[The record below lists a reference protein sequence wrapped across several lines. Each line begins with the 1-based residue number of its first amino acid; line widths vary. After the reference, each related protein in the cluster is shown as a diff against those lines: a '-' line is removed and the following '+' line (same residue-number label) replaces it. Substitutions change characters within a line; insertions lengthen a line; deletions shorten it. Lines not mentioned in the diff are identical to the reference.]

1 MFVEDIYNEAATTK
15 DIYLIYGSYTVDNF
29 DKPQNNNAL
38 KFLEIKERLNNKELH
53 CFFSKKTDDEIF
65 VIVPMEDM
73 GGQVEFVVTYSNFFL
88 EIKAKSRKKSRF
100 NSNVVIPDL
109 QYAFDQLCTIH
120 FVEDTEKDCVSL
132 RDLFTNEELAKK
144 ALKLEV
150 APVTQIEN
158 QKEIWT
164 KYIEAQNLI
173 ISTLQ
178 KPYSCKTYYDPEISY
193 FEDGETKRQIRF
205 KVELNTNKRTE
216 YSDFEDELK
225 SQLNI
230 EASFDGDGC
239 VQLTYDEI
247 NRGLD
252 SIIRKKF
259 LSLLERE
266 KKIGC
271 ILSIRP
277 FNLEERIT
285 MMYPE
290 HKFRVEQNGRFLL
303 VSGID
308 SDIDEFSNSLA
319 KDFNLIR
326 TNRDYLEIHIK
337 NVDNLFTSEHVDRYK
352 ISFGRAADKDS
363 NQQEL
368 ILPEP
373 VNQTTFRVRVDLS
386 KEISEQHTMLQNILA
401 CIYGKENVSRKIL
414 YAFSS
419 EDNNIFNNAF
429 STENWNDIYRDLYAL
444 DFDITYGEGSG
455 NTRTLYFEFE
465 TLEELETMYQSIS
478 DTNKF
483 CVIKSPL
490 DSDFKFKV
498 KTNLLA
504 QKSQKE
510 IFRENLRKLNGVDFS
525 VKVGDYEY
533 VTIGKL
539 VEKDSTMS
547 QLVFRLPCFYDS
559 DKKIAESFL
568 KFINMRPN
576 IREVSANLAGDRAK
590 AKWLKDAMHKLSDN
604 NPSNEPNGKPVNDKI
619 KEFIF
624 DSSKATP
631 TSRYEFYD
639 IEKCEEFINFDK
651 TSILSLND
659 SQKKSVLRAL
669 NARDLCMLQGPPGTG
684 KTTVIAELIW
694 QHIRTMQNSRIL
706 LTSETNLAVDN
717 ALEKLM
723 NGKNANPDMARY
735 LTLIKPL
742 RFGKSAK
749 FEEEGKRYS
758 IERIMEWL
766 GKVDENVS
774 YEDEPM
780 LGENEDDAE
789 EEELIPN
796 SVNDNVVQYWMN
808 RIADCSHANND
819 RYSDILKDWVVEL
832 SMPSNETR
840 QYFTD
845 KFFKYANVIGS
856 TCSSTGSGSFA
867 KEYNRIFNSNITYEI
882 LKDIKEIQFLMDN
895 RPSSPKISR
904 LIESAGLDYVET
916 PAADNFKNLK
926 EAINNLLTIRFDTV
940 IMDEASK
947 ATPPELL
954 MPLCF
959 GRKSIIIGDHRQ
971 LPPMLYDKDFKEAL
985 LSLGD
990 KKSADL
996 SELIDKDFT
1005 ETSQLKRLILNPKVS
1020 PTIKSTFNT
1029 QYRMHKDI
1037 NDVIKQFYE
1046 DDESGGLECGL
1057 SSEYMDSSD
1066 LDNPESRYHGFSHEG
1081 FINDRVHTI
1090 WVNVNAPESSDG
1102 SSKVNLTEVEAM
1114 KRVIAY
1120 LKHSHGFNE
1129 YMKHWDTLKSD
1140 TKRRQEKEIGL
1151 ISFYGKQVNNIKLNV
1166 KPFAQKLGIPVKLN
1180 TVDKFQGMERNIIIV
1195 STVRS
1200 DRALKADGTNRKNG
1214 DPGFAKSPE
1223 RLNVALSRARR
1234 LLIVIGNI
1242 EFFSGIKDREG
1253 KPLYLNAIN
1262 EIRKTGRIIEFDDLK
1277 MYTSNE

>member
-1 MFVEDIYNEAATTK
+1 MVIEDIFNEAATSK
-15 DIYLIYGSYTVDNF
+15 DIYLKYGSYTIENF

-38 KFLEIKERLNNKELH
+38 KFLELKERLNDKELH
-53 CFFSKKTDDEIF
+53 CFFAKKTEDELF
-65 VIVPMEDM
+65 VIVPMEEI
-73 GGQVEFVVTYSNFFL
+73 GGQIEFVVTYSNFFL
-88 EIKAKSRKKSRF
+88 EIKVKSRKKSRF
-100 NSNVVIPDL
+100 NNNVVIPDP
-109 QYAFDQLCTIH
+109 QYAFEQLCTIH
-120 FVEDTEKDCVSL
+120 FVEDVDKDCISI
-132 RDLFTNEELAKK
+132 RDLLTNEELAKK
-144 ALKLEV
+144 TLKLEV

-173 ISTLQ
+173 IQSLQ
-178 KPYSCKTYYDPEISY
+178 KPYSCKTYYDPEITY
-193 FEDGETKRQIRF
+193 FEDGKTIKNVRF

-216 YSDFEDELK
+216 YSDFEDEMK
-225 SQLNI
+225 NQLNI
-230 EASFDGDGC
+230 EANFDGDGC

-259 LSLLERE
+259 SSLLERE

-277 FNLEERIT
+277 YNLEERIT
-285 MMYPE
+285 RKYAE
-290 HKFRVEQNGRFLL
+290 RRFRVEQSGRL
-303 VSGID
+303 VLISGLD
-308 SDIDEFSNSLA
+308 CDIEEFATSLN
-319 KDFNLIR
+319 KDFNLLR
-326 TNRDYLEIHIK
+326 TNKDYLEIHVK
-337 NVDNLFTSEHVDRYK
+337 NVDNLFTSEHVDKYK
-352 ISFGRAADKDS
+352 ISFGGTADKES
-363 NQQEL
+363 KIQEL

-373 VNQTTFRVRVDLS
+373 VNQTTFRIRIDPQ
-386 KEISEQHTMLQNILA
+386 KEIGEQHAMLQNMLA
-401 CIYGKENVSRKIL
+401 FIYGKENISKRVI
-414 YAFSS
+414 YAFSADDS
-419 EDNNIFNNAF
+419 SIFSNTF

-444 DFDITYGEGSG
+444 DFDITYGEGTG
-455 NTRTLYFEFE
+455 YTRTLYFDFE
-465 TLEELETMYQSIS
+465 SIEELEKMYNCIS
-478 DTNKF
+478 NTNKF

-490 DSDFKFKV
+490 DPDFKFKV

-504 QKSQKE
+504 LKSQKE

-525 VKVGDYEY
+525 VKVGNYEY
-533 VTIGKL
+533 ITIGKL
-539 VEKDSTMS
+539 VERDSTMS
-547 QLVFRLPCFYDS
+547 QLVFRLPCYYDS
-559 DKKIAESFL
+559 DKKVAANFL
-568 KFINMRPN
+568 KFINKRPE
-576 IREVSANLAGDRAK
+576 IREVQANLQGDRAK
-590 AKWLKDAMHKLSDN
+590 AKWLENAMHKLSDDN
-604 NPSNEPNGKPVNDKI
+604 SSNEPNNKPINERI

-639 IEKCEEFINFDK
+639 IEKCDEFISFDR
-651 TSILSLND
+651 TSLLSLND

-669 NARDLCMLQGPPGTG
+669 NASDLCMLQGPPGTG

-717 ALEKLM
+717 AIEKLM
-723 NGKNANPDMARY
+723 NGKNANPDMARF

-758 IERIMEWL
+758 TERIMEWL
-766 GKVDENVS
+766 GKVDESSN

-780 LGENEDDAE
+780 LGENEEDAE

-796 SVNDNVVQYWMN
+796 SINDNVVQHWMS
-808 RIADCSHANND
+808 RIADCSYANDN
-819 RYSDILKDWVVEL
+819 RYGEILKDWVVEL
-832 SMPSNETR
+832 SMPSNDIK

-867 KEYNRIFNSNITYEI
+867 KEYNHIFNNNLTYDI
-882 LKDIKEIQFLMDN
+882 LKKIKEMQFLMEN

-904 LIESAGLDYVET
+904 LTEEVGLDYVET

-959 GRKSIIIGDHRQ
+959 GKKSIVIGDHRQ
-971 LPPMLYDKDFKEAL
+971 LPPMLYDKDFKETL

-990 KKSADL
+990 KKSEEL

-1005 ETSQLKRLILNPKVS
+1005 ETSQFKRLIQNPKVS

-1057 SSEYMDSSD
+1057 SPEYMNSPD
-1066 LDNPESRYHGFSHEG
+1066 LNNPESRYHGFSHEG

-1090 WVNVNAPESSDG
+1090 WVNVNAPENSDG
-1102 SSKVNLTEVEAM
+1102 TSKVNNTEVEAM
-1114 KRVIAY
+1114 KRVITY

-1129 YMKHWDTLKSD
+1129 YMKHWDSLKSD

-1151 ISFYGKQVNNIKLNV
+1151 ISFYGKQVGNIKNTV
-1166 KPFAQKLGIPVKLN
+1166 KPYAQKLGIPVKLN

-1200 DRALKADGTNRKNG
+1200 DKAIKADGSIRKNS

-1242 EFFSGIKDREG
+1242 DFFSGIKDREG

-1262 EIRKTGRIIEFDDLK
+1262 EIRKNGRIIEFDDLK
-1277 MYTSNE
+1277 MYANNE

>member
-15 DIYLIYGSYTVDNF
+15 DIYLKYGAYTIDNF
-29 DKPQNNNAL
+29 DKPQNNNVL
-38 KFLEIKERLNNKELH
+38 KFLEIKERLNGKELH
-53 CFFSKKTDDEIF
+53 CFFAKKTEDELF

-73 GGQVEFVVTYSNFFL
+73 GGQMEFVVTYSNFFL

-100 NSNVVIPDL
+100 NSNVVIPDP

-120 FVEDTEKDCVSL
+120 FVEDVEKDSISI
-132 RDLFTNEELAKK
+132 RDLLTNEELAKK
-144 ALKLEV
+144 TLKLEV

-173 ISTLQ
+173 IQSLQ
-178 KPYSCKTYYDPEISY
+178 KPYSCKTYYDPEITY
-193 FEDGETKRQIRF
+193 FEDGETMKNVRF
-205 KVELNTNKRTE
+205 KVDLNTNKRTE

-225 SQLNI
+225 NQLSI
-230 EASFDGDGC
+230 EANFDGDGC

-259 LSLLERE
+259 SSLLERE

-277 FNLEERIT
+277 YNLEERIT
-285 MMYPE
+285 KKYAE
-290 HKFRVEQNGRFLL
+290 RRFNIEQSGRLVL
-303 VSGID
+303 VSGLD
-308 SDIDEFSNSLA
+308 CDIEEFAGALS
-319 KDFNLIR
+319 KDFNLHR
-326 TNRDYLEIHIK
+326 TNKDYLEIHIK
-337 NVDNLFTSEHVDRYK
+337 NIDNLFTSDHVEKYK
-352 ISFGRAADKDS
+352 ITFGRSADKDS
-363 NQQEL
+363 NLQEL

-373 VNQTTFRVRVDLS
+373 VNQTTFRVRIDPE
-386 KEISEQHTMLQNILA
+386 KEIGEQHAMLQNMLV
-401 CIYGKENVSRKIL
+401 CIYGKENISKRVI
-414 YAFSS
+414 YAFTS
-419 EDNNIFNNAF
+419 EDSSIFNNAF

-444 DFDITYGEGSG
+444 DFDITYGEGTG
-455 NTRTLYFEFE
+455 YTRTLYFDFE
-465 TLEELETMYQSIS
+465 SIEELETMYNSIS
-478 DTNKF
+478 NTNKF

-525 VKVGDYEY
+525 VKVGNYEY

-559 DKKIAESFL
+559 DKKVAASFL
-568 KFINMRPN
+568 KFIDKRPI
-576 IREVSANLAGDRAK
+576 IREVQANLQGEQK
-590 AKWLKDAMHKLSDN
+590 KSEWLNEAMQKLSDD
-604 NPSNEPNGKPVNDKI
+604 NPSNEPNSKPVNDRI

-639 IEKCEEFINFDK
+639 IEKCDEFINFDR

-669 NARDLCMLQGPPGTG
+669 NASDLCMLQGPPGTG

-723 NGKNANPDMARY
+723 NGKNANPEMARY

-742 RFGKSAK
+742 RFGKAAK

-758 IERIMEWL
+758 TERIMEWL
-766 GKVDENVS
+766 GKADETS
-774 YEDEPM
+774 RFEDEPE
-780 LGENEDDAE
+780 LGDNEDNIEDD
-789 EEELIPN
+789 ELIPN
-796 SVNDNVVQYWMN
+796 SINDNVVQHWMS
-808 RIADCSHANND
+808 RIADCSHANNN
-819 RYSDILKDWVVEL
+819 RYCEILKDWVVEL
-832 SMPSNETR
+832 SMPTIETR

-856 TCSSTGSGSFA
+856 TCSSTGSGGFA
-867 KEYNRIFNSNITYEI
+867 KEYNRIFNSNLTNEF
-882 LKDIKEIQFLMDN
+882 KAIKEIQFLMKN
-895 RPSSPKISR
+895 YPGSPKITR
-904 LIESAGLDYVET
+904 LLEPAGLDYVEK
-916 PAADNFKNLK
+916 PLADNFKNLR
-926 EAINNLLTIRFDTV
+926 EAISNLLSIRFDTV

-959 GRKSIIIGDHRQ
+959 GKKSIVIGDHRQ
-971 LPPMLYDKDFKEAL
+971 LPPMLYDKDFRETL
-985 LSLGD
+985 QSLGD
-990 KKSADL
+990 QKSADL

-1005 ETSQLKRLILNPKVS
+1005 ETSQFKRLILNPKVS
-1020 PTIKSTFNT
+1020 PTIKSMFNK
-1029 QYRMHKDI
+1029 QYRMHKHI

-1046 DDESGGLECGL
+1046 DDPGRLECGEL
-1057 SSEYMDSSD
+1057 LEENM
-1066 LDNPESRYHGFSHEG
+1066 DNPDLSNPFSRYHGFSHEG
-1081 FINDRVHTI
+1081 FINDRIHTI
-1090 WVNVNAPESSDG
+1090 WVNVNAPEATDG
-1102 SSKVNLTEVEAM
+1102 SSKVNMSEVEAM
-1114 KRVIAY
+1114 KKVIAY
-1120 LKHSHGFNE
+1120 LKHSHGFSE
-1129 YMKHWDTLKSD
+1129 YMKHWNTLKSD

-1151 ISFYGKQVNNIKLNV
+1151 ISFYGKQVGNIKNTV
-1166 KPFAQKLGIPVKLN
+1166 KPYAQKLGIPVKLN

-1200 DRALKADGTNRKNG
+1200 DKAIKADGSIRKNS

-1242 EFFSGIKDREG
+1242 DFFSGIKDREG

-1262 EIRKTGRIIEFDDLK
+1262 EIRKNGRIIEFDDLK
-1277 MYTSNE
+1277 MYANNE

>member
-1 MFVEDIYNEAATTK
+1 MFVEDIYNEAAITK
-15 DIYLIYGSYTVDNF
+15 DIYLKYGSYTVDNF
-29 DKPQNNNAL
+29 DKPQNKNTL
-38 KFLEIKERLNNKELH
+38 KFLEIKERLNGKELH
-53 CFFSKKTDDEIF
+53 CFFAKKTDDEIF
-65 VIVPMEDM
+65 VIVPMEDL
-73 GGQVEFVVTYSNFFL
+73 GGQVEFVVTYTNFFL

-100 NSNVVIPDL
+100 NSNIVIPDS
-109 QYAFDQLCTIH
+109 QYAFEQLCIVH
-120 FVEDTEKDCVSL
+120 FVEDTVKDHVSL
-132 RDLFTNEELAKK
+132 RDLVANEELAKK
-144 ALKLEV
+144 ASKLEIN
-150 APVTQIEN
+150 PVTQIEN

-173 ISTLQ
+173 ISTLE
-178 KPYSCKTYYDPEISY
+178 KPYSCKSYYDPEISY
-193 FEDGETKRQIRF
+193 FEDGKTMKQIRF
-205 KVELNTNKRTE
+205 KVELNANKRTE

-225 SQLNI
+225 NQLSI
-230 EASFDGDGC
+230 EANFDGDGC

-247 NRGLD
+247 SRGLD

-259 LSLLERE
+259 SSLLERE

-285 MMYPE
+285 RKYPD
-290 HKFRVEQNGRFLL
+290 HKFRVEQNGRVLFI
-303 VSGID
+303 SGIG
-308 SDIDEFSNSLA
+308 SDINDFSKLLA
-319 KDFNLIR
+319 KDFNLIH
-326 TNRDYLEIHIK
+326 TNRDCLEIHIK
-337 NVDNLFTSEHVDRYK
+337 NVDNLFTSEHVDKYK
-352 ISFGRAADKDS
+352 ISFGRVADKDFD
-363 NQQEL
+363 QQEL

-373 VNQTTFRVRVDLS
+373 VNQTTFRIHIDSS
-386 KEISEQHTMLQNILA
+386 KEINEQHAMLQNMLA
-401 CIYGKENVSRKIL
+401 CIYGEENISKRIL

-419 EDNNIFNNAF
+419 EDNNIFNNTF

-455 NTRTLYFEFE
+455 YTRTLYFDFE
-465 TLEELETMYQSIS
+465 TLEELETMYKSIS
-478 DTNKF
+478 DINKF

-510 IFRENLRKLNGVDFS
+510 IFRENLKKLNGVDF
-525 VKVGDYEY
+525 KVGDHDI
-533 VTIGKL
+533 TIGKL
-539 VEKDSTMS
+539 VERDSTMS
-547 QLVFRLPCFYDS
+547 QLVFKLPCYYDS
-559 DKKIAESFL
+559 DKKIAASFL
-568 KFINMRPN
+568 KFIDKRPE
-576 IREVSANLAGDRAK
+576 IREISANLAGDHAK
-590 AKWLKDAMHKLSDN
+590 AKWLEDAMHKLSDN
-604 NPSNEPNGKPVNDKI
+604 NSSNEPNSKPVNDRI

-631 TSRYEFYD
+631 TSRYEFND
-639 IEKCEEFINFDK
+639 IEKCEEYINFDR

-669 NARDLCMLQGPPGTG
+669 NANDLCMLQGPPGTG

-694 QHIRTMQNSRIL
+694 QHIRTLQNSRIL

-717 ALEKLM
+717 AIEKLM
-723 NGKNANPDMARY
+723 NGKNANPEMARY

-766 GKVDENVS
+766 GKVDEDVS
-774 YEDEPM
+774 YKDEPM
-780 LGENEDDAE
+780 LGENEDEIE
-789 EEELIPN
+789 EEVIPN
-796 SVNDNVVQYWMN
+796 SINDNVVQHWMN

-819 RYSDILKDWVVEL
+819 RYRDILKDWVVEL

-867 KEYNRIFNSNITYEI
+867 KEYYRIFNNNITNNI
-882 LKDIKEIQFLMDN
+882 LKDIKEIQFLMDKS
-895 RPSSPKISR
+895 PGSPKISR
-904 LIESAGLDYVET
+904 LIESAGLDYVEK
-916 PAADNFKNLK
+916 PAENNFKNLK
-926 EAINNLLTIRFDTV
+926 EAISYLLTIRFDTV

-971 LPPMLYDKDFKEAL
+971 LPPMLYDKDFKETLQA
-985 LSLGD
+985 LGD

-1005 ETSQLKRLILNPKVS
+1005 ETSQFKRLILNPKVS

-1057 SSEYMDSSD
+1057 SSKYMDSPD

-1102 SSKVNLTEVEAM
+1102 TSKVNLTEVEAM

-1120 LKHSHGFNE
+1120 LKHCHGFNE

-1151 ISFYGKQVNNIKLNV
+1151 ISFYGKQVNNIKSKV
-1166 KPFAQKLGIPVKLN
+1166 KPYAQKLGIPVKLN

-1200 DRALKADGTNRKNG
+1200 DRALKADGTTRKNR

-1242 EFFSGIKDREG
+1242 EFFSSIKDREG

-1277 MYTSNE
+1277 MYANNE

>member
-1 MFVEDIYNEAATTK
+1 MFVEDIYNEAAITK
-15 DIYLIYGSYTVDNF
+15 DIYLKYGSYTVNNF
-29 DKPQNNNAL
+29 DKPQNKNTL
-38 KFLEIKERLNNKELH
+38 KFLEIKERLNGKELH
-53 CFFSKKTDDEIF
+53 CFFAKKTDDEIF

-73 GGQVEFVVTYSNFFL
+73 GGQVEFVVTYTNFFL

-100 NSNVVIPDL
+100 NSNIVIPDL
-109 QYAFDQLCTIH
+109 QYAFEQLCIVH
-120 FVEDTEKDCVSL
+120 FVEDTGKDHVSL
-132 RDLFTNEELAKK
+132 RDLVANEELAKK
-144 ALKLEV
+144 ASKLEI
-150 APVTQIEN
+150 APITQIEN

-173 ISTLQ
+173 ISTLE
-178 KPYSCKTYYDPEISY
+178 KPYSCKSYYDPEISY
-193 FEDGETKRQIRF
+193 FEDGKTMKQIRF
-205 KVELNTNKRTE
+205 KVELNANKRTE

-225 SQLNI
+225 NQLNI
-230 EASFDGDGC
+230 EANFDGDGC

-247 NRGLD
+247 SRGLD

-259 LSLLERE
+259 SSLLERE

-285 MMYPE
+285 RKYPD
-290 HKFRVEQNGRFLL
+290 HKFRVEQNGRVLFI
-303 VSGID
+303 SGIG
-308 SDIDEFSNSLA
+308 SDINDFSKLLA
-319 KDFNLIR
+319 KDFNLIH
-326 TNRDYLEIHIK
+326 TNRDCLEIHIK
-337 NVDNLFTSEHVDRYK
+337 NVNNLFTSEHVDKYK
-352 ISFGRAADKDS
+352 ISFGRVADKDFE
-363 NQQEL
+363 QQEL

-373 VNQTTFRVRVDLS
+373 VNQTTFRIHIDSS
-386 KEISEQHTMLQNILA
+386 KEINEQHAMLQNMLA
-401 CIYGKENVSRKIL
+401 CIYGEENISRRIL

-419 EDNNIFNNAF
+419 EDNNIFNNTF

-455 NTRTLYFEFE
+455 YTRTLYFDFE
-465 TLEELETMYQSIS
+465 TLEELETMYKSIS
-478 DTNKF
+478 DINKF

-498 KTNLLA
+498 KTNLLT

-510 IFRENLRKLNGVDFS
+510 IFRENLKKLNGVDFS
-525 VKVGDYEY
+525 VKGDHEDIK
-533 VTIGKL
+533 IGKL
-539 VEKDSTMS
+539 VERDSTMS
-547 QLVFRLPCFYDS
+547 QLVFKLPCYYDS
-559 DKKIAESFL
+559 DKKIAASFL
-568 KFINMRPN
+568 KFIDKRPE
-576 IREVSANLAGDRAK
+576 IREISANLAGDHAK

-604 NPSNEPNGKPVNDKI
+604 NSSNEPNSKPVNDKI

-631 TSRYEFYD
+631 TSRYEFND
-639 IEKCEEFINFDK
+639 IEKCEEYINFDR

-669 NARDLCMLQGPPGTG
+669 NANDLCMLQGPPGTG

-694 QHIRTMQNSRIL
+694 QHIRTLQNSRIL

-717 ALEKLM
+717 AIEKLM
-723 NGKNANPDMARY
+723 NGKNANPEMARY

-766 GKVDENVS
+766 GKLDEDVS

-780 LGENEDDAE
+780 LGENEDEIE
-789 EEELIPN
+789 EEEVIPN
-796 SVNDNVVQYWMN
+796 SINDNVVQHWMN

-819 RYSDILKDWVVEL
+819 RYRDILKDWVVEL

-867 KEYNRIFNSNITYEI
+867 KEYNRIFNNNITNNI
-882 LKDIKEIQFLMDN
+882 LKDIKEIQFLMDKY
-895 RPSSPKISR
+895 PGSPKISR

-916 PAADNFKNLK
+916 PAENNFKNLK
-926 EAINNLLTIRFDTV
+926 EAISNLLTIRFDTV

-971 LPPMLYDKDFKEAL
+971 LPPMLYDKDFKETLQA
-985 LSLGD
+985 LGD

-1005 ETSQLKRLILNPKVS
+1005 ETSQFKRLILNPKVS

-1057 SSEYMDSSD
+1057 SSKYMDSPD

-1102 SSKVNLTEVEAM
+1102 TSKVNLTEVEAM

-1120 LKHSHGFNE
+1120 LKHCHGFNE

-1151 ISFYGKQVNNIKLNV
+1151 ISFYGKQVNNIKSKV
-1166 KPFAQKLGIPVKLN
+1166 KPYAQKLGIPIKLN

-1200 DRALKADGTNRKNG
+1200 DRALKADGTTRKNR

-1242 EFFSGIKDREG
+1242 EFFSSIKDREG

-1277 MYTSNE
+1277 MYANNE

>member
-1 MFVEDIYNEAATTK
+1 MFVEDIYNEAAITK
-15 DIYLIYGSYTVDNF
+15 DIYLKYGSYTVNNF
-29 DKPQNNNAL
+29 DKPQNKNTL
-38 KFLEIKERLNNKELH
+38 KFLEIKERLNGKELH
-53 CFFSKKTDDEIF
+53 CFFAKKTDDEIF

-73 GGQVEFVVTYSNFFL
+73 GGQVEFVVTYTNFFL

-100 NSNVVIPDL
+100 NSNIVIPDL
-109 QYAFDQLCTIH
+109 QYAFEQLCIVH
-120 FVEDTEKDCVSL
+120 FVEDTGKDHVSL
-132 RDLFTNEELAKK
+132 RDLVANEELAKK
-144 ALKLEV
+144 ASKLEI
-150 APVTQIEN
+150 APITQIEN

-173 ISTLQ
+173 ISTLE
-178 KPYSCKTYYDPEISY
+178 KPYSCKSYYDPEISY
-193 FEDGETKRQIRF
+193 FEDGKTMKQIRF
-205 KVELNTNKRTE
+205 KVELNANKRTE

-225 SQLNI
+225 NQLNI
-230 EASFDGDGC
+230 EANFDGDGC

-247 NRGLD
+247 SRGLD

-259 LSLLERE
+259 SSLLERE

-285 MMYPE
+285 RKYPD
-290 HKFRVEQNGRFLL
+290 HKFRVEQNGRVLFI
-303 VSGID
+303 SGIG
-308 SDIDEFSNSLA
+308 SDIKDFSKLLA
-319 KDFNLIR
+319 KDFNLIH
-326 TNRDYLEIHIK
+326 TNRDCLEIHIK
-337 NVDNLFTSEHVDRYK
+337 NVNNLFTSEHVDKYK
-352 ISFGRAADKDS
+352 ISFGRVADKDFD
-363 NQQEL
+363 QQEL

-373 VNQTTFRVRVDLS
+373 VNQTTFRIHIDSS
-386 KEISEQHTMLQNILA
+386 KEINEQHAMLQNMLA
-401 CIYGKENVSRKIL
+401 CIYGEENISRRIL

-419 EDNNIFNNAF
+419 EDNNIFNNTF

-455 NTRTLYFEFE
+455 YTRTLYFDFE
-465 TLEELETMYQSIS
+465 TLEELETMYKSIS
-478 DTNKF
+478 DINKF

-498 KTNLLA
+498 KTNLLT

-510 IFRENLRKLNGVDFS
+510 IFRENLKKLNGVDFS
-525 VKVGDYEY
+525 VKGDHEDIK
-533 VTIGKL
+533 IGKL
-539 VEKDSTMS
+539 VERDSTMS
-547 QLVFRLPCFYDS
+547 QLVFKLPCYYDS
-559 DKKIAESFL
+559 DKKIAASFL
-568 KFINMRPN
+568 KFIDKRPE
-576 IREVSANLAGDRAK
+576 IREISANLAGDHAK

-604 NPSNEPNGKPVNDKI
+604 NSSNEPNSKPVNDKI

-631 TSRYEFYD
+631 TSRYEFND
-639 IEKCEEFINFDK
+639 IEKCEEYINFDR

-669 NARDLCMLQGPPGTG
+669 NANDLCMLQGPPGTG

-694 QHIRTMQNSRIL
+694 QHIRTLQNSRIL

-717 ALEKLM
+717 AIEKLM
-723 NGKNANPDMARY
+723 NGKNANPEMARY

-766 GKVDENVS
+766 GKLDEDVS

-780 LGENEDDAE
+780 LGENEDEIE
-789 EEELIPN
+789 EEEVIPN
-796 SVNDNVVQYWMN
+796 SINDNVVQHWMN

-819 RYSDILKDWVVEL
+819 RYRDILKDWVVEL

-867 KEYNRIFNSNITYEI
+867 KEYNRIFNNNITNNI
-882 LKDIKEIQFLMDN
+882 LKDIKEIQFLMDKY
-895 RPSSPKISR
+895 PGSPKISR

-916 PAADNFKNLK
+916 PAENNFKNLK
-926 EAINNLLTIRFDTV
+926 EAISNLLTIRFDTV

-971 LPPMLYDKDFKEAL
+971 LPPMLYDKDFKETLQA
-985 LSLGD
+985 LGD

-1005 ETSQLKRLILNPKVS
+1005 ETSQFKRLILNPKVS

-1057 SSEYMDSSD
+1057 SSKYMDSPD

-1102 SSKVNLTEVEAM
+1102 TSKVNLTEVEAM

-1120 LKHSHGFNE
+1120 LKHCHGFNE

-1151 ISFYGKQVNNIKLNV
+1151 ISFYGKQVNNIKSKV
-1166 KPFAQKLGIPVKLN
+1166 KPYAQKLGIPIKLN

-1200 DRALKADGTNRKNG
+1200 DRALKADGTTRKNR

-1242 EFFSGIKDREG
+1242 EFFSSIKDREG

-1277 MYTSNE
+1277 MYANNE

>member
-1 MFVEDIYNEAATTK
+1 MFVEDIYNDAAITK
-15 DIYLIYGSYTVDNF
+15 DIYLKYGSYTVNNF
-29 DKPQNNNAL
+29 DKPQNKNTL
-38 KFLEIKERLNNKELH
+38 KFLEIKERLNGKELH
-53 CFFSKKTDDEIF
+53 CFFAKKTDDEIF

-73 GGQVEFVVTYSNFFL
+73 GGQVEFVVTYTNFFL

-100 NSNVVIPDL
+100 NSNIVIPDL
-109 QYAFDQLCTIH
+109 QYAFEQLCIVH
-120 FVEDTEKDCVSL
+120 FVEDTGKDHVSL
-132 RDLFTNEELAKK
+132 RDLVANEELAKK
-144 ALKLEV
+144 ASKLEI
-150 APVTQIEN
+150 APITQIEN

-173 ISTLQ
+173 ISTLE
-178 KPYSCKTYYDPEISY
+178 KPYSCKSYYDPEISY
-193 FEDGETKRQIRF
+193 FEDGKTMKQIRF
-205 KVELNTNKRTE
+205 KVELNANKRTE

-225 SQLNI
+225 NLLNI
-230 EASFDGDGC
+230 EANFDGDGC

-247 NRGLD
+247 SRGLD

-259 LSLLERE
+259 SSLLERE

-285 MMYPE
+285 RKYPD
-290 HKFRVEQNGRFLL
+290 HKFRVEQNGRVLFI
-303 VSGID
+303 SGIG
-308 SDIDEFSNSLA
+308 SDINDFSKLLA
-319 KDFNLIR
+319 KDFNLIH
-326 TNRDYLEIHIK
+326 TNRDCLEIHIK
-337 NVDNLFTSEHVDRYK
+337 NVNNLFTSEHVDKYK
-352 ISFGRAADKDS
+352 ISFGRVADKDFD
-363 NQQEL
+363 QQEL

-373 VNQTTFRVRVDLS
+373 VNQTTFRIHIDSS
-386 KEISEQHTMLQNILA
+386 KEINEQHAMLQNMLA
-401 CIYGKENVSRKIL
+401 CIYGEENISRRIL

-419 EDNNIFNNAF
+419 EDNNIFNNTF

-455 NTRTLYFEFE
+455 YTRTLYFDFE
-465 TLEELETMYQSIS
+465 TLEELETMYKSIS
-478 DTNKF
+478 DINKF

-498 KTNLLA
+498 KTNLLT

-510 IFRENLRKLNGVDFS
+510 IFRENLKKLNGVDFS
-525 VKVGDYEY
+525 VKGDHEDIK
-533 VTIGKL
+533 IGKL
-539 VEKDSTMS
+539 VERDSTMS
-547 QLVFRLPCFYDS
+547 QLVFKLPCYYDS
-559 DKKIAESFL
+559 DKKIAASFL
-568 KFINMRPN
+568 KFIDKRPE
-576 IREVSANLAGDRAK
+576 IREISANLAGDHAK

-604 NPSNEPNGKPVNDKI
+604 NSSNEPNSKPVNDKI

-631 TSRYEFYD
+631 TSRYEFND
-639 IEKCEEFINFDK
+639 IEKCEEYINFDR

-669 NARDLCMLQGPPGTG
+669 NANDLCMLQGPPGTG

-694 QHIRTMQNSRIL
+694 QHIRTLQNSRIL

-717 ALEKLM
+717 AIEKLM
-723 NGKNANPDMARY
+723 NGKNANPEMARY

-766 GKVDENVS
+766 GKLDEDVS

-780 LGENEDDAE
+780 LGENEDEIE
-789 EEELIPN
+789 EEEVIPN
-796 SVNDNVVQYWMN
+796 SINDNVVQHWMN

-819 RYSDILKDWVVEL
+819 RYRDILKDWVVEL

-867 KEYNRIFNSNITYEI
+867 KEYNRIFNNNITNNI
-882 LKDIKEIQFLMDN
+882 LKDIKEIQFLMDKY
-895 RPSSPKISR
+895 PGSPKISR

-916 PAADNFKNLK
+916 PAENNFKNLK
-926 EAINNLLTIRFDTV
+926 EAISNLLTIRFDTV

-971 LPPMLYDKDFKEAL
+971 LPPMLYDKDFKETLQA
-985 LSLGD
+985 LGD

-1005 ETSQLKRLILNPKVS
+1005 ETSQFKRLILNPKVS

-1057 SSEYMDSSD
+1057 SSKYMDSPD

-1102 SSKVNLTEVEAM
+1102 TSKVNLTEVEAM

-1120 LKHSHGFNE
+1120 LKHCHGFNE

-1151 ISFYGKQVNNIKLNV
+1151 ISFYGKQVNNIKSKV
-1166 KPFAQKLGIPVKLN
+1166 KPYAQKLGIPIKLN

-1200 DRALKADGTNRKNG
+1200 DRALKADGTTRKNR

-1242 EFFSGIKDREG
+1242 EFFSSIKDREG

-1277 MYTSNE
+1277 MYANNE

>member
-1 MFVEDIYNEAATTK
+1 MFVEDIYNEAAITK
-15 DIYLIYGSYTVDNF
+15 DIYLKYGSYTVNNF
-29 DKPQNNNAL
+29 DKPQNKNTL
-38 KFLEIKERLNNKELH
+38 KFLEIKERLNGKELH
-53 CFFSKKTDDEIF
+53 CFFAKKTDDEIF

-73 GGQVEFVVTYSNFFL
+73 GGQVEFVVTYTNFFL

-100 NSNVVIPDL
+100 NSNIVIPDL
-109 QYAFDQLCTIH
+109 QYAFEQLCIVH
-120 FVEDTEKDCVSL
+120 FVEDTGKDHVSL
-132 RDLFTNEELAKK
+132 RDLVANEELAKK
-144 ALKLEV
+144 ASKLEI
-150 APVTQIEN
+150 APITQIEN

-173 ISTLQ
+173 ISTLE
-178 KPYSCKTYYDPEISY
+178 KPYSCKSYYDPEISY
-193 FEDGETKRQIRF
+193 FEDGKTMKQIRF
-205 KVELNTNKRTE
+205 KVELNANKRTE

-225 SQLNI
+225 NQLNI
-230 EASFDGDGC
+230 EANFDGDGC

-247 NRGLD
+247 SRGLD

-259 LSLLERE
+259 SSLLERE

-285 MMYPE
+285 RKYPD
-290 HKFRVEQNGRFLL
+290 HKFRVEQNGRVLFI
-303 VSGID
+303 SGIG
-308 SDIDEFSNSLA
+308 SDINDFSKLLA
-319 KDFNLIR
+319 KDFNLIH
-326 TNRDYLEIHIK
+326 TNRDCLEIHIK
-337 NVDNLFTSEHVDRYK
+337 NVNNLFTSEHVDKYK
-352 ISFGRAADKDS
+352 ISFGRVADKDFD
-363 NQQEL
+363 QQEL

-373 VNQTTFRVRVDLS
+373 VNQTTFRIHIDSS
-386 KEISEQHTMLQNILA
+386 KEINEQHAMLQNMLA
-401 CIYGKENVSRKIL
+401 CIYGEENISRRIL

-419 EDNNIFNNAF
+419 EDNNIFNNTF

-455 NTRTLYFEFE
+455 YTRTLYFDFE
-465 TLEELETMYQSIS
+465 TLEELETMYKSIS
-478 DTNKF
+478 DINKF

-498 KTNLLA
+498 KTNLLT

-510 IFRENLRKLNGVDFS
+510 IFRENLKKLNGVDFS
-525 VKVGDYEY
+525 VKGDHEDIK
-533 VTIGKL
+533 IGKL
-539 VEKDSTMS
+539 VERDSTMS
-547 QLVFRLPCFYDS
+547 QLVFKLPCYYDS
-559 DKKIAESFL
+559 DKKIAASFL
-568 KFINMRPN
+568 KFIDKRPE
-576 IREVSANLAGDRAK
+576 IREISANLAGDHAK

-604 NPSNEPNGKPVNDKI
+604 NSSNEPNSKPVNDKI

-631 TSRYEFYD
+631 TSRYEFND
-639 IEKCEEFINFDK
+639 IEKCEEYINFDR

-669 NARDLCMLQGPPGTG
+669 NANDLCMLQGPPGTG

-694 QHIRTMQNSRIL
+694 QHIRTLQNSRIL

-717 ALEKLM
+717 AIEKLM
-723 NGKNANPDMARY
+723 NGKNANPEMARY

-766 GKVDENVS
+766 GKLDEDVS

-780 LGENEDDAE
+780 LGENEDEIE
-789 EEELIPN
+789 EEVIPN
-796 SVNDNVVQYWMN
+796 SINDNVVQHWMN

-819 RYSDILKDWVVEL
+819 RYRDILKDWVVEL

-867 KEYNRIFNSNITYEI
+867 KEYNRIFNNNITNNI
-882 LKDIKEIQFLMDN
+882 LKDIKEIQFLMDKY
-895 RPSSPKISR
+895 PGSPKISR

-916 PAADNFKNLK
+916 PAENNFKNLK
-926 EAINNLLTIRFDTV
+926 EAISNLLTIRFDTV

-971 LPPMLYDKDFKEAL
+971 LPPMLYDKDFKETLQA
-985 LSLGD
+985 LGD

-1005 ETSQLKRLILNPKVS
+1005 ETSQFKRLILNPKVS

-1057 SSEYMDSSD
+1057 SSKYMDSPD

-1102 SSKVNLTEVEAM
+1102 TSKVNLTEVEAM

-1120 LKHSHGFNE
+1120 LKHCHGFNE

-1151 ISFYGKQVNNIKLNV
+1151 ISFYGKQVNNIKSKV
-1166 KPFAQKLGIPVKLN
+1166 KPYAQKLGIPIKLN

-1200 DRALKADGTNRKNG
+1200 DRALKADGTTRKNR

-1242 EFFSGIKDREG
+1242 EFFSSIKDREG

-1277 MYTSNE
+1277 MYANNE

>member
-1 MFVEDIYNEAATTK
+1 MFVEDIYNEAAITK
-15 DIYLIYGSYTVDNF
+15 DIYLKYGSYTVDNF
-29 DKPQNNNAL
+29 DKPQNKNTL
-38 KFLEIKERLNNKELH
+38 KFLEIKERLNGKELH
-53 CFFSKKTDDEIF
+53 CFFAKKTDDEIF

-73 GGQVEFVVTYSNFFL
+73 GGQFEFVVTYTNFFL

-100 NSNVVIPDL
+100 NSNIVIPDL
-109 QYAFDQLCTIH
+109 QYAFEQLCIVH
-120 FVEDTEKDCVSL
+120 FVEDTGKDHVSL
-132 RDLFTNEELAKK
+132 RDLVANEELAKK
-144 ALKLEV
+144 ASKLEI
-150 APVTQIEN
+150 APITQIEN
-158 QKEIWT
+158 QKENWT

-173 ISTLQ
+173 ISTLE
-178 KPYSCKTYYDPEISY
+178 KPYSCKSYYDPEISY
-193 FEDGETKRQIRF
+193 FEDGKTMKQIRF
-205 KVELNTNKRTE
+205 KVELNANKRTE

-225 SQLNI
+225 NQLNI
-230 EASFDGDGC
+230 EANFDGDGC

-259 LSLLERE
+259 SSLLERE

-285 MMYPE
+285 RKYPD
-290 HKFRVEQNGRFLL
+290 HKFRVEQNGRVLFI
-303 VSGID
+303 SGIG
-308 SDIDEFSNSLA
+308 SDINDFSKLLA
-319 KDFNLIR
+319 KDFNLIH
-326 TNRDYLEIHIK
+326 TNRDCLEIHIK
-337 NVDNLFTSEHVDRYK
+337 NVDNLFTSEHVDKYK
-352 ISFGRAADKDS
+352 ISFGRVADKDFD
-363 NQQEL
+363 QQEL

-373 VNQTTFRVRVDLS
+373 VNQTTFRIHIDSS
-386 KEISEQHTMLQNILA
+386 KEINEQHAMLQNMLA
-401 CIYGKENVSRKIL
+401 CIYGEENISRRIL

-419 EDNNIFNNAF
+419 EDNNIFNNTF

-455 NTRTLYFEFE
+455 YTRTLYFDFE
-465 TLEELETMYQSIS
+465 TLEELETMYKSIS

-510 IFRENLRKLNGVDFS
+510 IFRENLKKLNGVDFS
-525 VKVGDYEY
+525 VKVGAHEY
-533 VTIGKL
+533 IPIGKL
-539 VEKDSTMS
+539 VERDSTMS
-547 QLVFRLPCFYDS
+547 QLVFKLPCYYDS
-559 DKKIAESFL
+559 DKKIAASFL
-568 KFINMRPN
+568 KFIDKRPE
-576 IREVSANLAGDRAK
+576 IREISANLAGDHAK

-604 NPSNEPNGKPVNDKI
+604 NSSNEPNSKPVNDKI

-631 TSRYEFYD
+631 TSRYEFND
-639 IEKCEEFINFDK
+639 IEKCEEYINFDR

-669 NARDLCMLQGPPGTG
+669 NANDLCMLQGPPGTG

-694 QHIRTMQNSRIL
+694 QHIRTLQNSRIL

-717 ALEKLM
+717 AIEKLM
-723 NGKNANPDMARY
+723 NGKNANPEMARY

-766 GKVDENVS
+766 GKLDEDVS

-780 LGENEDDAE
+780 LGENEDEIE
-789 EEELIPN
+789 EEVIPN
-796 SVNDNVVQYWMN
+796 SINDNVVQHWMN
-808 RIADCSHANND
+808 RIADCSYANND
-819 RYSDILKDWVVEL
+819 RYRDILKDWVVEL

-867 KEYNRIFNSNITYEI
+867 KEYNRIFNNNITNNI
-882 LKDIKEIQFLMDN
+882 LKDIKEIQFLMDKY
-895 RPSSPKISR
+895 PGSPKISR
-904 LIESAGLDYVET
+904 LIESAELDYVET
-916 PAADNFKNLK
+916 PAENNFKNLK
-926 EAINNLLTIRFDTV
+926 EAISNLLTIRFDTV

-971 LPPMLYDKDFKEAL
+971 LPPMLYDKDFKETLQA
-985 LSLGD
+985 LGD

-1005 ETSQLKRLILNPKVS
+1005 ETSQFKRLILNPKVS

-1057 SSEYMDSSD
+1057 SSKYMDSPD

-1102 SSKVNLTEVEAM
+1102 TSKVNLTEVEAM

-1120 LKHSHGFNE
+1120 LKHCHGFNE

-1151 ISFYGKQVNNIKLNV
+1151 ISFYGKQVNNIKSKV
-1166 KPFAQKLGIPVKLN
+1166 KPYAQKLGIPVKLN

-1200 DRALKADGTNRKNG
+1200 DRALKADGTTRRNR

-1242 EFFSGIKDREG
+1242 EFFSSIKDREG

-1277 MYTSNE
+1277 MYANNE

>member
-1 MFVEDIYNEAATTK
+1 MFVEDIYNEAAITK
-15 DIYLIYGSYTVDNF
+15 DIYLKYGSYTVDNF
-29 DKPQNNNAL
+29 DKPQNKNTL
-38 KFLEIKERLNNKELH
+38 KFLEIKERLNGKELH
-53 CFFSKKTDDEIF
+53 CFFAKKTDDEIF
-65 VIVPMEDM
+65 VIIPMEDM
-73 GGQVEFVVTYSNFFL
+73 GGQVEFVVTYTNFFL

-100 NSNVVIPDL
+100 NSNIVIPDL
-109 QYAFDQLCTIH
+109 QYAFEQLCIVH
-120 FVEDTEKDCVSL
+120 FVEDTGKDHVSL
-132 RDLFTNEELAKK
+132 RDLVANEELAKK
-144 ALKLEV
+144 ASKLEI
-150 APVTQIEN
+150 APITQIEN

-173 ISTLQ
+173 ISTLE
-178 KPYSCKTYYDPEISY
+178 KPYSCKSYYDPEISY
-193 FEDGETKRQIRF
+193 FEDGKTMKQIRF
-205 KVELNTNKRTE
+205 KVELNANKRTE

-225 SQLNI
+225 NQLNI
-230 EASFDGDGC
+230 EANFDGDGC

-247 NRGLD
+247 SRGLD

-259 LSLLERE
+259 SSLLERE

-285 MMYPE
+285 RKYPD
-290 HKFRVEQNGRFLL
+290 HKFRVEQNGRVLFI
-303 VSGID
+303 SGIG
-308 SDIDEFSNSLA
+308 SDINDFSKLLA
-319 KDFNLIR
+319 KDFNLIH
-326 TNRDYLEIHIK
+326 TNRDCLEIHIK
-337 NVDNLFTSEHVDRYK
+337 NVDNLFTSEHVDKYK
-352 ISFGRAADKDS
+352 ISFGRVADKDFD
-363 NQQEL
+363 QQEL

-373 VNQTTFRVRVDLS
+373 VNQTTFRIHIDSS
-386 KEISEQHTMLQNILA
+386 KEINEQHAMLQNMLA
-401 CIYGKENVSRKIL
+401 CIYGEENISRRIL

-419 EDNNIFNNAF
+419 EDNNIFNNTF

-455 NTRTLYFEFE
+455 YTRTLYFDFE
-465 TLEELETMYQSIS
+465 TLEELETMYKNIS
-478 DTNKF
+478 DINKF

-510 IFRENLRKLNGVDFS
+510 IFRENLKKLNGVDFS
-525 VKVGDYEY
+525 VKGDHDIK
-533 VTIGKL
+533 IGKL

-547 QLVFRLPCFYDS
+547 QLVFKLPCYYDS
-559 DKKIAESFL
+559 DKKIAASFL
-568 KFINMRPN
+568 KFIDKRPE
-576 IREVSANLAGDRAK
+576 IREISANLAGDHAK

-604 NPSNEPNGKPVNDKI
+604 NSSNEPNSKPVNDKI

-631 TSRYEFYD
+631 TSRYEFND
-639 IEKCEEFINFDK
+639 IEKCEEYINFDR

-669 NARDLCMLQGPPGTG
+669 YANDLCMLQGPPGTG

-694 QHIRTMQNSRIL
+694 QHIRTLQNSRIL

-717 ALEKLM
+717 AIEKLM
-723 NGKNANPDMARY
+723 NGKNANPEMARY

-766 GKVDENVS
+766 GKLDEDVS
-774 YEDEPM
+774 YEEEPM
-780 LGENEDDAE
+780 LGENEDEIE
-789 EEELIPN
+789 EEVIPN
-796 SVNDNVVQYWMN
+796 SINDNVVQHWMN

-819 RYSDILKDWVVEL
+819 RYRDILKDWVVEL

-840 QYFTD
+840 LYFTD
-845 KFFKYANVIGS
+845 KFIKYANVIGS

-867 KEYNRIFNSNITYEI
+867 KEYYRIFNNNITNNI
-882 LKDIKEIQFLMDN
+882 LKDIKEIQFLMDKY
-895 RPSSPKISR
+895 PGSPKISR

-916 PAADNFKNLK
+916 PAENNFKNLK
-926 EAINNLLTIRFDTV
+926 EAISNLLTIRFDTV

-971 LPPMLYDKDFKEAL
+971 LPPMLYDKDFKETLQA
-985 LSLGD
+985 LGD

-1005 ETSQLKRLILNPKVS
+1005 ETSQFKRLILNPKVS

-1057 SSEYMDSSD
+1057 SSKYMDSPD

-1102 SSKVNLTEVEAM
+1102 TSKVNLTEVEAM

-1120 LKHSHGFNE
+1120 LKHCHGFNE

-1151 ISFYGKQVNNIKLNV
+1151 ISFYGKQVNNIKSKV
-1166 KPFAQKLGIPVKLN
+1166 KPYAQKLGIPVKLN

-1200 DRALKADGTNRKNG
+1200 DRALKADGTTRKNR

-1242 EFFSGIKDREG
+1242 EFFSSIKDREG

-1277 MYTSNE
+1277 MYANNE

>member
-1 MFVEDIYNEAATTK
+1 MFVEDIYNEAAITK
-15 DIYLIYGSYTVDNF
+15 DIYLKYGSYTVNNF
-29 DKPQNNNAL
+29 DKPQNKNTL
-38 KFLEIKERLNNKELH
+38 KFLEIKERLNGKELH
-53 CFFSKKTDDEIF
+53 CFFAKKTDDEIF

-73 GGQVEFVVTYSNFFL
+73 GGQVEFVVTYTNFFL

-100 NSNVVIPDL
+100 NSNIVIPDL
-109 QYAFDQLCTIH
+109 QYAFEQLCIVH
-120 FVEDTEKDCVSL
+120 FVEDTGKDHVSL
-132 RDLFTNEELAKK
+132 RDLVANEELAKK
-144 ALKLEV
+144 ASKLEI
-150 APVTQIEN
+150 APITQIEN

-173 ISTLQ
+173 ISTLE
-178 KPYSCKTYYDPEISY
+178 KPYSCKSYYDPEISY
-193 FEDGETKRQIRF
+193 FEDGKTMKQIRF
-205 KVELNTNKRTE
+205 KVELNANKRTE

-225 SQLNI
+225 NQLNI
-230 EASFDGDGC
+230 EANFDGDGC

-247 NRGLD
+247 SRGLD

-259 LSLLERE
+259 SSLLERE

-285 MMYPE
+285 RKYPD
-290 HKFRVEQNGRFLL
+290 HKFRVEQNGRVLFI
-303 VSGID
+303 SGIG
-308 SDIDEFSNSLA
+308 SDINDFSKLLA
-319 KDFNLIR
+319 KDFNLIH
-326 TNRDYLEIHIK
+326 TNRDCLEIHIK
-337 NVDNLFTSEHVDRYK
+337 NVNNLFTSEHVDKYK
-352 ISFGRAADKDS
+352 ISFGRVADKDFD
-363 NQQEL
+363 QQEL

-373 VNQTTFRVRVDLS
+373 VNQTTFRIHIDSS
-386 KEISEQHTMLQNILA
+386 KEINEQHAMLQNMLA
-401 CIYGKENVSRKIL
+401 CIYGEENISRRIL

-419 EDNNIFNNAF
+419 EDNNIFNNTF

-455 NTRTLYFEFE
+455 YTRTLYFDFE
-465 TLEELETMYQSIS
+465 TLEELETMYKSIS
-478 DTNKF
+478 DINKF

-498 KTNLLA
+498 KTNLLT

-510 IFRENLRKLNGVDFS
+510 IFRENLKKLNGVDFS
-525 VKVGDYEY
+525 VKGDHEDIK
-533 VTIGKL
+533 IGKL
-539 VEKDSTMS
+539 VERDSTMS
-547 QLVFRLPCFYDS
+547 QLVFKLPCYYDS
-559 DKKIAESFL
+559 DKKIAASFL
-568 KFINMRPN
+568 KFIDKRPE
-576 IREVSANLAGDRAK
+576 IREISANLAGDHAK

-604 NPSNEPNGKPVNDKI
+604 NSSNEPNSKPVNDKI

-631 TSRYEFYD
+631 TSRYEFND
-639 IEKCEEFINFDK
+639 IEKCEEYINFDR

-669 NARDLCMLQGPPGTG
+669 NANDLCMLQGPPGTG

-694 QHIRTMQNSRIL
+694 QHIRTLQNSRIL

-717 ALEKLM
+717 AIEKLM
-723 NGKNANPDMARY
+723 NGKNANPEMARY

-766 GKVDENVS
+766 GKLDEDVS

-780 LGENEDDAE
+780 LGENEDEIE
-789 EEELIPN
+789 EEEVIPN
-796 SVNDNVVQYWMN
+796 SINDNVVQHWMN

-819 RYSDILKDWVVEL
+819 RYRDILKDWVVEL

-867 KEYNRIFNSNITYEI
+867 KEYNRIFNNNITNNI
-882 LKDIKEIQFLMDN
+882 LKDIKEIQFLMDKY
-895 RPSSPKISR
+895 PGSPKISR

-916 PAADNFKNLK
+916 PAENNFKNLK
-926 EAINNLLTIRFDTV
+926 EAISNLLTIRFDTV

-971 LPPMLYDKDFKEAL
+971 LPPMLYDKDFKETLQA
-985 LSLGD
+985 LGD

-1005 ETSQLKRLILNPKVS
+1005 ETSQFKRLILNPKVS

-1057 SSEYMDSSD
+1057 SSKYMDSPD

-1102 SSKVNLTEVEAM
+1102 TSKVNLTEVEAM

-1120 LKHSHGFNE
+1120 LKHCHGFNE

-1151 ISFYGKQVNNIKLNV
+1151 ISFYGKQVNNIKSKV
-1166 KPFAQKLGIPVKLN
+1166 KPYAQKLGIPIKLN

-1200 DRALKADGTNRKNG
+1200 DRALKADGTTRKNR

-1242 EFFSGIKDREG
+1242 EFFSSIKDREG

-1277 MYTSNE
+1277 MYANNE

>member
-1 MFVEDIYNEAATTK
+1 MFVEDIYNEAAITK
-15 DIYLIYGSYTVDNF
+15 DIYLKYGSYTVDNF
-29 DKPQNNNAL
+29 DKPQNKNTL
-38 KFLEIKERLNNKELH
+38 KFLEIKERLNGKELH
-53 CFFSKKTDDEIF
+53 CFFAKKTDDEIF

-73 GGQVEFVVTYSNFFL
+73 GGQVEFVVTYTNFFL

-100 NSNVVIPDL
+100 NSNIVIPDL
-109 QYAFDQLCTIH
+109 QYAFEQLCIVH
-120 FVEDTEKDCVSL
+120 FVEDTEKDHVSL
-132 RDLFTNEELAKK
+132 RDLVANEELAKK
-144 ALKLEV
+144 ASKLEID
-150 APVTQIEN
+150 PVTQIEN

-173 ISTLQ
+173 ISTLE
-178 KPYSCKTYYDPEISY
+178 KPYSCKSYYEPEISY
-193 FEDGETKRQIRF
+193 FEDGKTLKQIRF
-205 KVELNTNKRTE
+205 KVELNANKRTE

-225 SQLNI
+225 NQLNI
-230 EASFDGDGC
+230 EANFDGDGC

-247 NRGLD
+247 SRGLD

-259 LSLLERE
+259 SSLLERE

-285 MMYPE
+285 RKYPD
-290 HKFRVEQNGRFLL
+290 HKFRVEQNGRVLFI
-303 VSGID
+303 SGIG
-308 SDIDEFSNSLA
+308 SDINDFSKLLA
-319 KDFNLIR
+319 KDFNLIH
-326 TNRDYLEIHIK
+326 TNRDCLEIHIK
-337 NVDNLFTSEHVDRYK
+337 NVDNLFTSEHVDKYK
-352 ISFGRAADKDS
+352 ISFGRVADKDFD
-363 NQQEL
+363 QQEL

-373 VNQTTFRVRVDLS
+373 INQTTFRIHIDSS
-386 KEISEQHTMLQNILA
+386 KEINEQHAMLQNMLA
-401 CIYGKENVSRKIL
+401 CIYGEENISRRIL

-419 EDNNIFNNAF
+419 EDNNIFNNTF

-455 NTRTLYFEFE
+455 YTRTLYFDFE
-465 TLEELETMYQSIS
+465 TLEELETMYKSIS
-478 DTNKF
+478 DINKF

-510 IFRENLRKLNGVDFS
+510 IFRENLKKLNGVDFS
-525 VKVGDYEY
+525 VKVGDHEY
-533 VTIGKL
+533 IPIGKL
-539 VEKDSTMS
+539 VERDSTMS
-547 QLVFRLPCFYDS
+547 QLVFKLPCYYDS
-559 DKKIAESFL
+559 DKKIAASFL
-568 KFINMRPN
+568 KFIDKRPE
-576 IREVSANLAGDRAK
+576 IREISANLAGDHAK

-604 NPSNEPNGKPVNDKI
+604 NSSNEPNSKPVNDKI

-631 TSRYEFYD
+631 TSRYEFND
-639 IEKCEEFINFDK
+639 IEKCEEYIKFDR

-669 NARDLCMLQGPPGTG
+669 NANDLCMLQGPPGTG

-694 QHIRTMQNSRIL
+694 QHIRTLQNSRIL

-717 ALEKLM
+717 AIEKLM
-723 NGKNANPDMARY
+723 NGKNANPEMARY

-766 GKVDENVS
+766 GKVDEDVS

-780 LGENEDDAE
+780 LGENEDEIE
-789 EEELIPN
+789 EEVIPN
-796 SVNDNVVQYWMN
+796 SINDNVVQHWMN

-819 RYSDILKDWVVEL
+819 RYRDILKDWVVEL

-867 KEYNRIFNSNITYEI
+867 KEYYRIFNNNITNNI
-882 LKDIKEIQFLMDN
+882 LKDIKEIQFLMDKH
-895 RPSSPKISR
+895 PGSPKISR
-904 LIESAGLDYVET
+904 LIESTGLDYVEK
-916 PAADNFKNLK
+916 PAENNFKNLK
-926 EAINNLLTIRFDTV
+926 EAISNLLTIRFDTV

-971 LPPMLYDKDFKEAL
+971 LPPMLYDKDFKETLQA
-985 LSLGD
+985 LGD

-1005 ETSQLKRLILNPKVS
+1005 ETSQFKRLILNPKVS

-1057 SSEYMDSSD
+1057 SLKYMDSPD

-1102 SSKVNLTEVEAM
+1102 TSKVNLTEVEAM

-1120 LKHSHGFNE
+1120 LKHCHGFNE

-1151 ISFYGKQVNNIKLNV
+1151 ISFYGKQVNNIKSKV
-1166 KPFAQKLGIPVKLN
+1166 KPYAQKLGIPVKLN

-1200 DRALKADGTNRKNG
+1200 DRALKADGTTRKNR

-1242 EFFSGIKDREG
+1242 EFFSSIKDREG

-1277 MYTSNE
+1277 MYANNE

>member
-1 MFVEDIYNEAATTK
+1 MFVEDIYNEAAITK
-15 DIYLIYGSYTVDNF
+15 DIYLKYGSYTVDNF
-29 DKPQNNNAL
+29 DKPQNKNTL
-38 KFLEIKERLNNKELH
+38 KFLEIKERLNGKELH
-53 CFFSKKTDDEIF
+53 CFFAKKTDDEIF

-73 GGQVEFVVTYSNFFL
+73 GGQVEFVVTYTNFFL

-100 NSNVVIPDL
+100 NSNIVIPDL
-109 QYAFDQLCTIH
+109 QYAFEQLCIVH
-120 FVEDTEKDCVSL
+120 FVEDTGKDHVSL
-132 RDLFTNEELAKK
+132 RDLVANEELAKK
-144 ALKLEV
+144 ASKLEI
-150 APVTQIEN
+150 APITQIEN

-173 ISTLQ
+173 ISTLE
-178 KPYSCKTYYDPEISY
+178 KPYSCKSYYDPEISY
-193 FEDGETKRQIRF
+193 FEDGKTMKQIRF
-205 KVELNTNKRTE
+205 KVELNANKRTE

-225 SQLNI
+225 NQLNI
-230 EASFDGDGC
+230 EANFDGDGC

-247 NRGLD
+247 SRGLD

-259 LSLLERE
+259 SSLLERE

-285 MMYPE
+285 RKYPD
-290 HKFRVEQNGRFLL
+290 HKFRVEQNGRVLFI
-303 VSGID
+303 SGIG
-308 SDIDEFSNSLA
+308 SDINDFSKLLA
-319 KDFNLIR
+319 KDFNLIH
-326 TNRDYLEIHIK
+326 TNRDCLEIHIK
-337 NVDNLFTSEHVDRYK
+337 NVDNLFTSEHVDKYK
-352 ISFGRAADKDS
+352 ISFGRVADKDFD
-363 NQQEL
+363 QQEL

-373 VNQTTFRVRVDLS
+373 VNQTTFRIHIDSS
-386 KEISEQHTMLQNILA
+386 KEINEQHAMLQNMLA
-401 CIYGKENVSRKIL
+401 CIYGEENISRRIL

-419 EDNNIFNNAF
+419 EDNNIFNNTF

-455 NTRTLYFEFE
+455 YTRTLYFDFE
-465 TLEELETMYQSIS
+465 TLEELETMYKSIS

-510 IFRENLRKLNGVDFS
+510 IFRENLKKLNGVDFS
-525 VKVGDYEY
+525 VKVGAHEY
-533 VTIGKL
+533 IPIGKL
-539 VEKDSTMS
+539 VERDSTMS
-547 QLVFRLPCFYDS
+547 QLVFKLPCYYDS
-559 DKKIAESFL
+559 DKKIAASFL
-568 KFINMRPN
+568 KFIDKRPE
-576 IREVSANLAGDRAK
+576 IREISANLAGDHAK

-604 NPSNEPNGKPVNDKI
+604 NSSNEPNSKPVNDKI

-631 TSRYEFYD
+631 TSRYEFND
-639 IEKCEEFINFDK
+639 IEKCEEYINFDR

-669 NARDLCMLQGPPGTG
+669 NANDLCMLQGPPGTG

-694 QHIRTMQNSRIL
+694 QHIRTLQNSRIL

-717 ALEKLM
+717 AIEKLM
-723 NGKNANPDMARY
+723 NGKNANPEMARY

-766 GKVDENVS
+766 GKLDEDVS

-780 LGENEDDAE
+780 LGENEDEIE
-789 EEELIPN
+789 EEEEVIPN
-796 SVNDNVVQYWMN
+796 SINDNVVQHWMN
-808 RIADCSHANND
+808 RIADCSYANND
-819 RYSDILKDWVVEL
+819 RYRDILKDWVVEL

-867 KEYNRIFNSNITYEI
+867 KEYNRIFNNNITNNI
-882 LKDIKEIQFLMDN
+882 LKDIKEIQFLIDKY
-895 RPSSPKISR
+895 PGSPKISR

-916 PAADNFKNLK
+916 PAENNFKNLK
-926 EAINNLLTIRFDTV
+926 EAISNLLTIRFDTV

-971 LPPMLYDKDFKEAL
+971 LPPMLYDKDFKETLQA
-985 LSLGD
+985 LGD

-1005 ETSQLKRLILNPKVS
+1005 ETSQFKRLILNPKVS

-1046 DDESGGLECGL
+1046 DDNRVVSNVVFHQNIWIVQTWIIQKAVTMVSL
-1057 SSEYMDSSD
+1057 MRDS
-1066 LDNPESRYHGFSHEG
+1066 
-1081 FINDRVHTI
+1081 
-1090 WVNVNAPESSDG
+1090 
-1102 SSKVNLTEVEAM
+1102 
-1114 KRVIAY
+1114 
-1120 LKHSHGFNE
+1120 
-1129 YMKHWDTLKSD
+1129 
-1140 TKRRQEKEIGL
+1140 
-1151 ISFYGKQVNNIKLNV
+1151 
-1166 KPFAQKLGIPVKLN
+1166 
-1180 TVDKFQGMERNIIIV
+1180 
-1195 STVRS
+1195 
-1200 DRALKADGTNRKNG
+1200 
-1214 DPGFAKSPE
+1214 
-1223 RLNVALSRARR
+1223 
-1234 LLIVIGNI
+1234 
-1242 EFFSGIKDREG
+1242 
-1253 KPLYLNAIN
+1253 
-1262 EIRKTGRIIEFDDLK
+1262 
-1277 MYTSNE
+1277 

>member
-1 MFVEDIYNEAATTK
+1 MFVEDIYNEAAITK
-15 DIYLIYGSYTVDNF
+15 DIYLKYGSYTVNNF
-29 DKPQNNNAL
+29 DKPQNKNTL
-38 KFLEIKERLNNKELH
+38 KFLEIKERLNGKELH
-53 CFFSKKTDDEIF
+53 CFFAKKTDDEIF

-73 GGQVEFVVTYSNFFL
+73 GGQVEFVVTYTNFFL

-100 NSNVVIPDL
+100 NSNIVIPDL
-109 QYAFDQLCTIH
+109 QYAFEQLCIVH
-120 FVEDTEKDCVSL
+120 FVEDTGKDHVSL
-132 RDLFTNEELAKK
+132 RDLVANEELAKK
-144 ALKLEV
+144 ASKLEI
-150 APVTQIEN
+150 APITQIEN

-173 ISTLQ
+173 ISTLE
-178 KPYSCKTYYDPEISY
+178 KPYSCKSYYDPEISY
-193 FEDGETKRQIRF
+193 FEDGKTMKQIRF
-205 KVELNTNKRTE
+205 KVELNANKRTE

-225 SQLNI
+225 NQLNI
-230 EASFDGDGC
+230 EANFDGDGC

-247 NRGLD
+247 SRGLD

-259 LSLLERE
+259 SSLLERE

-285 MMYPE
+285 RKYPD
-290 HKFRVEQNGRFLL
+290 HKFRVEQNGRVLFI
-303 VSGID
+303 SGIG
-308 SDIDEFSNSLA
+308 SDINDFSKLLA
-319 KDFNLIR
+319 KDFNLIH
-326 TNRDYLEIHIK
+326 TNRDCLEIHIK
-337 NVDNLFTSEHVDRYK
+337 NVNNLFTSEHVDKYK
-352 ISFGRAADKDS
+352 ISFGRVADKDFD
-363 NQQEL
+363 QQEL

-373 VNQTTFRVRVDLS
+373 VNQTTFRIHIDSS
-386 KEISEQHTMLQNILA
+386 KEINEQHAMLQNMLA
-401 CIYGKENVSRKIL
+401 CIYGEENISRRIL

-419 EDNNIFNNAF
+419 EDNNIFNNTF

-455 NTRTLYFEFE
+455 YTRTLYFDFE
-465 TLEELETMYQSIS
+465 TLEELETMYKSIS
-478 DTNKF
+478 DINKF

-498 KTNLLA
+498 KTNLLT

-510 IFRENLRKLNGVDFS
+510 IFRENLKKLNGVDFS
-525 VKVGDYEY
+525 VKGDHEDIK
-533 VTIGKL
+533 IGKL
-539 VEKDSTMS
+539 VERDSTMS
-547 QLVFRLPCFYDS
+547 QLVFKLPCYYDS
-559 DKKIAESFL
+559 DKKIAASFL
-568 KFINMRPN
+568 KFIDKRPE
-576 IREVSANLAGDRAK
+576 IREISANLAGDHAK

-604 NPSNEPNGKPVNDKI
+604 NSSNKPNSKPVNDKI

-631 TSRYEFYD
+631 TSRYEFND
-639 IEKCEEFINFDK
+639 IEKCEEYINFDR

-669 NARDLCMLQGPPGTG
+669 NANDLCMLQGPPGTG

-694 QHIRTMQNSRIL
+694 QHIRTLQNSRIL

-717 ALEKLM
+717 AIEKLM
-723 NGKNANPDMARY
+723 NGKNANPEMARY

-766 GKVDENVS
+766 GKLDEDVS

-780 LGENEDDAE
+780 LGENEDEIE
-789 EEELIPN
+789 EEEVIPN
-796 SVNDNVVQYWMN
+796 SINDNVVQHWMN

-819 RYSDILKDWVVEL
+819 RYRDILKDWVVEL

-867 KEYNRIFNSNITYEI
+867 KEYNRIFNNNITNNI
-882 LKDIKEIQFLMDN
+882 LKDIKEIQFLMDKY
-895 RPSSPKISR
+895 PGSPKISR

-916 PAADNFKNLK
+916 PAENNFKNLK
-926 EAINNLLTIRFDTV
+926 EAISNLLTIRFDTV

-971 LPPMLYDKDFKEAL
+971 LPPMLYDKDFKETLQA
-985 LSLGD
+985 LGD

-1005 ETSQLKRLILNPKVS
+1005 ETSQFKRLILNPKVS

-1057 SSEYMDSSD
+1057 SSKYMDSPD

-1102 SSKVNLTEVEAM
+1102 TSKVNLTEVEAM

-1120 LKHSHGFNE
+1120 LKHCHGFNE

-1151 ISFYGKQVNNIKLNV
+1151 ISFYGKQVNNIKSKV
-1166 KPFAQKLGIPVKLN
+1166 KPYAQKLGIPIKLN

-1200 DRALKADGTNRKNG
+1200 DRALKADGTTRKNR

-1242 EFFSGIKDREG
+1242 EFFSSIKDREG

-1277 MYTSNE
+1277 MYANNE

>member
-15 DIYLIYGSYTVDNF
+15 DVYLKYGTYTIDNF
-29 DKPQNNNAL
+29 DKPQNNNVL
-38 KFLEIKERLNNKELH
+38 KFLEIKERLNGKELH
-53 CFFSKKTDDEIF
+53 CFFAKKTEDELF

-73 GGQVEFVVTYSNFFL
+73 GGQMEFVVTYSNFFL

-100 NSNVVIPDL
+100 NSNVVFPDP

-120 FVEDTEKDCVSL
+120 FVEDVEKNSISI
-132 RDLFTNEELAKK
+132 RDLLTNEELAKK
-144 ALKLEV
+144 TLKLEV

-173 ISTLQ
+173 IQSLQ
-178 KPYSCKTYYDPEISY
+178 KPYSCKTYYDPEITY
-193 FEDGETKRQIRF
+193 FEDGETMKNVRF
-205 KVELNTNKRTE
+205 KVDLNTNKRTE

-225 SQLNI
+225 NQLSI
-230 EASFDGDGC
+230 EANFDGDGC

-259 LSLLERE
+259 SSLLERD

-277 FNLEERIT
+277 YNLEERIT
-285 MMYPE
+285 KKYAE
-290 HKFRVEQNGRFLL
+290 RRFNVEQSGRLVL
-303 VSGID
+303 VSGLD
-308 SDIDEFSNSLA
+308 CDIDEFAGALN
-319 KDFNLIR
+319 KDFNLHR
-326 TNRDYLEIHIK
+326 TNKDYLEIHIK
-337 NVDNLFTSEHVDRYK
+337 NIDNLFTSDHVEKYK
-352 ISFGRAADKDS
+352 ISFGRTADKDS
-363 NQQEL
+363 NLQEL

-373 VNQTTFRVRVDLS
+373 VNQTTFRVRIDPE
-386 KEISEQHTMLQNILA
+386 KEIEEQHAMLQNMLA
-401 CIYGKENVSRKIL
+401 CIYGKENISKRVI
-414 YAFSS
+414 YAFTS
-419 EDNNIFNNAF
+419 EDSSIFNNAF

-444 DFDITYGEGSG
+444 DFDITYGEGTG
-455 NTRTLYFEFE
+455 YTRTLYFDFE
-465 TLEELETMYQSIS
+465 SIEELETMYNSIS
-478 DTNKF
+478 NINKF

-525 VKVGDYEY
+525 VKVGNYEY

-539 VEKDSTMS
+539 VERDSTMS
-547 QLVFRLPCFYDS
+547 QLVFRLPCYYDS
-559 DKKIAESFL
+559 DKKVAANFL
-568 KFINMRPN
+568 KFINKRPE
-576 IREVSANLAGDRAK
+576 IREVQANLQGDRAK
-590 AKWLKDAMHKLSDN
+590 AKWLENAMHKLSND
-604 NPSNEPNGKPVNDKI
+604 NPSNEPNSKPVNDKI

-639 IEKCEEFINFDK
+639 IEKCDEFINFGR

-669 NARDLCMLQGPPGTG
+669 KANDLCMLQGPPGTG

-723 NGKNANPDMARY
+723 NGKNANPDMARF

-758 IERIMEWL
+758 TERIMEWL
-766 GKVDENVS
+766 GKVDESSN
-774 YEDEPM
+774 YDDEPM
-780 LGENEDDAE
+780 LGENEEDAE

-796 SVNDNVVQYWMN
+796 SINDNVVQHWMS
-808 RIADCSHANND
+808 RIADCSYAND
-819 RYSDILKDWVVEL
+819 VKYGDILKDWVVEL
-832 SMPSNETR
+832 SMPSIDIK

-867 KEYNRIFNSNITYEI
+867 KEYNRIFNTNITYDI
-882 LKDIKEIQFLMDN
+882 LKKIKEIQFLMEN

-904 LIESAGLDYVET
+904 LIEEVGLDYVET
-916 PAADNFKNLK
+916 PVAENFKNLK

-959 GRKSIIIGDHRQ
+959 GKKSIVIGDHRQ
-971 LPPMLYDKDFKEAL
+971 LPPMLYDKDFKETL
-985 LSLGD
+985 QSLGD
-990 KKSADL
+990 QKSAEL

-1005 ETSQLKRLILNPKVS
+1005 ETSQFKRLILNPKVS
-1020 PTIKSTFNT
+1020 PTIKSMFNK
-1029 QYRMHKDI
+1029 QYRMHKHI

-1046 DDESGGLECGL
+1046 DDPGGLECGEL
-1057 SSEYMDSSD
+1057 LEENM
-1066 LDNPESRYHGFSHEG
+1066 DNPDLSNPFSRYHGFSHEG
-1081 FINDRVHTI
+1081 FINDRIHTI
-1090 WVNVNAPESSDG
+1090 WVNVNAPEATDG
-1102 SSKVNLTEVEAM
+1102 SSKVNMSEVEAM

-1120 LKHSHGFNE
+1120 LKHSHGFSE
-1129 YMKHWDTLKSD
+1129 YMKHWNTLKSD

-1151 ISFYGKQVNNIKLNV
+1151 ISFYGKQVGNIKNTV
-1166 KPFAQKLGIPVKLN
+1166 KPYAQKLGIPVKLN

-1200 DRALKADGTNRKNG
+1200 DKAINADGSIRKNS

-1242 EFFSGIKDREG
+1242 DFFSGIKDREG

-1262 EIRKTGRIIEFDDLK
+1262 EIRKNGRIIEFDDLK
-1277 MYTSNE
+1277 MYANNE

>member
-1 MFVEDIYNEAATTK
+1 MFVEDIYNEAAITK
-15 DIYLIYGSYTVDNF
+15 DIYLKYGSYTVDNF
-29 DKPQNNNAL
+29 DKPQNKNTL
-38 KFLEIKERLNNKELH
+38 KFLEIKERLNSKELH
-53 CFFSKKTDDEIF
+53 CFFAKKTDDEIF

-73 GGQVEFVVTYSNFFL
+73 GGQVEFVVTYTNFFL

-100 NSNVVIPDL
+100 NSNIVIPDL
-109 QYAFDQLCTIH
+109 QYAFEQLCIVH
-120 FVEDTEKDCVSL
+120 FVEDTGKDHVSL
-132 RDLFTNEELAKK
+132 RDLVANEELAKK
-144 ALKLEV
+144 ASKLEI
-150 APVTQIEN
+150 APITQIEN

-173 ISTLQ
+173 ISTLE
-178 KPYSCKTYYDPEISY
+178 KPYSCKSYYDPEISY
-193 FEDGETKRQIRF
+193 FEDGKTMKQIRF
-205 KVELNTNKRTE
+205 KVELNANKRTE

-225 SQLNI
+225 NQLNI
-230 EASFDGDGC
+230 EANFDGDGC

-247 NRGLD
+247 SRGLD

-259 LSLLERE
+259 SSLLERE

-285 MMYPE
+285 RKYPD
-290 HKFRVEQNGRFLL
+290 HKFRVEQNGRVLFI
-303 VSGID
+303 SGIG
-308 SDIDEFSNSLA
+308 SDINDFSKLLA
-319 KDFNLIR
+319 KDFNLIH
-326 TNRDYLEIHIK
+326 TNRDCLEIHIK
-337 NVDNLFTSEHVDRYK
+337 NVDNLFTSEHVDKYK
-352 ISFGRAADKDS
+352 ISFGRVADKDFD
-363 NQQEL
+363 QQEL

-373 VNQTTFRVRVDLS
+373 VNQTTFRIHIDSS
-386 KEISEQHTMLQNILA
+386 KEINEQHAMLQNMLA
-401 CIYGKENVSRKIL
+401 CIYGEENISRRIL

-419 EDNNIFNNAF
+419 EDNNIFNNTF

-455 NTRTLYFEFE
+455 YTRTLYFDFE
-465 TLEELETMYQSIS
+465 TLEELETMYKSIS
-478 DTNKF
+478 DINKF

-510 IFRENLRKLNGVDFS
+510 IFRENLKKLNGVDFS
-525 VKVGDYEY
+525 VKGDHDIK
-533 VTIGKL
+533 IGKL

-547 QLVFRLPCFYDS
+547 LLVFKLPCYYDS
-559 DKKIAESFL
+559 DKKIAASFL
-568 KFINMRPN
+568 KFIDKRPE
-576 IREVSANLAGDRAK
+576 IREISANLAGDHAK

-604 NPSNEPNGKPVNDKI
+604 NSSNEPNSKPVNDKI

-631 TSRYEFYD
+631 TSRYEFND
-639 IEKCEEFINFDK
+639 IEKCEEYINFDR

-669 NARDLCMLQGPPGTG
+669 YANDLCMLQGPPGTG

-694 QHIRTMQNSRIL
+694 QHIRTLQNSRIL

-717 ALEKLM
+717 AIEKLM
-723 NGKNANPDMARY
+723 NGKNANPEMARY

-766 GKVDENVS
+766 GKLDEDVS

-780 LGENEDDAE
+780 LGENEDEIE
-789 EEELIPN
+789 EEVIPN
-796 SVNDNVVQYWMN
+796 SINDNVVQHWMN

-819 RYSDILKDWVVEL
+819 RYRDILKDWVVEL

-845 KFFKYANVIGS
+845 KFIKYANVIGS

-867 KEYNRIFNSNITYEI
+867 KEYYRIFNNNITNNI
-882 LKDIKEIQFLMDN
+882 LKDIKEIQFLMDKY
-895 RPSSPKISR
+895 PGSPKISR

-916 PAADNFKNLK
+916 PAENNFKNLK
-926 EAINNLLTIRFDTV
+926 EAISNLLTIRFDTV

-971 LPPMLYDKDFKEAL
+971 LPPMLYDKDFKETLQA
-985 LSLGD
+985 LGD

-1005 ETSQLKRLILNPKVS
+1005 ETSQFKRLILNPKVS

-1057 SSEYMDSSD
+1057 SSKYMDSPD

-1102 SSKVNLTEVEAM
+1102 TSKVNLTEVEAM

-1120 LKHSHGFNE
+1120 LKHCHGFNE

-1151 ISFYGKQVNNIKLNV
+1151 ISFYGKQVNNIKSKV
-1166 KPFAQKLGIPVKLN
+1166 KPYAQKLGIPVKLN

-1200 DRALKADGTNRKNG
+1200 DRALKADGTTRKNR

-1242 EFFSGIKDREG
+1242 EFFSSIKDREG

-1277 MYTSNE
+1277 MYANNE